1 MGDLGVDL
9 RVEFGSF
16 GLVIS
21 DCFFWAEHDGCLLR
35 EAAEIKV
42 VTALDKLIGGE
53 PLGFGVAVSVFD
65 LSAIHPPLSGVG
77 QVFPQHWSGLGERF
91 VVFGE
96 VYSVVPGFFG
106 CAGVIEEQQVGSN
119 GGVGREHRARQA
131 DDGVEVELL
140 EEPFLKCDF
149 CAVVAEEE
157 PVGQYDPGSAVS
169 FEPVG
174 DERDEE
180 VCGFRGTEG
189 LREVRFDRFLLGAAV
204 GRVHGDDVELL
215 ALFEVAHVAF
225 E

>member
-16 GLVIS
+16 DLVIS

-35 EAAEIKV
+35 EAAEVKV
-42 VTALDKLIGGE
+42 VATRCELFGGE
-53 PLGFGVAVSVFD
+53 TLGLRVAVCVFD

-91 VVFGE
+91 VAFGE
-96 VYSVVPGFFG
+96 VYSVVPGLLG
-106 CAGVIEEQQVGSN
+106 CTGVVKEQEVG
-119 GGVGREHRARQA
+119 GDWGVGREHRARQA

-140 EEPFLKCDF
+140 EEPFLQCEF

-157 PVGQYDPGSAVS
+157 PVGQYDPGSLVP

-174 DERDEE
+174 DERDE
-180 VCGFRGTEG
+180 
-189 LREVRFDRFLLGAAV
+189 
-204 GRVHGDDVELL
+204 
-215 ALFEVAHVAF
+215 
-225 E
+225 